1 MLNNNCNICVV
12 LPVLKLK
19 ITGGVDHM
27 NNHNT
32 ILRLVITVCFISL
45 LGLAIAG
52 CRKPVPKADIDELK
66 AREGIMLKIGSS
78 VQIAVDYTD
87 ESSFLGSTCEIYW
100 DGTIIRTLNYV
111 NSQTVVKGTT
121 DLTPEDYM
129 SVYNFAEDV
138 MDGET
143 YSFIYFPP
151 DRSEGVWLY
160 AGYCYGNKKLTD
172 ILDLTDSYFKNT
184 ESEPTPTPVPDIEE
198 LKSRSGTMLTVS
210 KDNSGLYSI
219 YDDHYCSTIY
229 IIRWNGEISSRTT
242 YGKDNKGEWEYKK
255 LSDEDYMIMFD
266 FAREAYEN
274 GTFESYSEANGEY
287 RWRFEC
293 DLSEGGEYQIYYG
306 FIEDNNGLSVI
317 SGIVSSYFE

>member
-1 MLNNNCNICVV
+1 MNNNNRF
-12 LPVLKLK
+12 
-19 ITGGVDHM
+19 
-27 NNHNT
+27 
-32 ILRLVITVCFISL
+32 LRYFLTVCFISL
-45 LGLAIAG
+45 LGLILAG

-87 ESSFLGSTCEIYW
+87 EKSFLGSSCEIYW

-111 NSQTVVKGTT
+111 NSQTVVKGIT

-129 SVYNFAEDV
+129 SVYNFAEDAYLNDTFKGYSENV

-160 AGYCYGNKKLTD
+160 SGYCCGNKKMTD
-172 ILDLTDSYFKNT
+172 ILDLTGAYFKNT
-184 ESEPTPTPVPDIEE
+184 ESEPTPTPVPGIEE
-198 LKSRSGTMLTVS
+198 LRSRSGTMLTVS
-210 KDNSGLYSI
+210 KDNSGLYSVN
-219 YDDHYCSTIY
+219 DDGYCHTIY

-255 LSDEDYMIMFD
+255 VSDEDYMTLFE
-266 FAREAYEN
+266 FARDAYEN
-274 GTFESYSEANGEY
+274 GTFASCSEANGEY
-287 RWRFEC
+287 RWRFKY
-293 DLSEGGEYQIYYG
+293 DPPEGGEYQIYYG
-306 FIEDNNGLSVI
+306 FIEDNNGLSGI